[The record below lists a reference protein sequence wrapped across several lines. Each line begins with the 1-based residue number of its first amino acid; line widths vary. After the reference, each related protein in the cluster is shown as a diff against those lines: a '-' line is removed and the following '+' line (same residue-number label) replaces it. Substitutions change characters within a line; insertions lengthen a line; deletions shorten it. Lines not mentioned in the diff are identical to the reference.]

1 MPALRFLGTSY
12 LVMKTDVLYPLLAV
26 RRNGI

>member
-1 MPALRFLGTSY
+1 MPALRFLGASY

-26 RRNGI
+26 RRFS